1 MDLIGNFFGL
11 RLTTVRNARRYVIKG
26 SNEGHP
32 LLSVLGQLPD
42 GTPDVV

>member
-11 RLTTVRNARRYVIKG
+11 RLPTVRNARWYDMKG
-26 SNEGHP
+26 RNEGPP

-42 GTPDVV
+42 GTSDVV